1 MWWSITLQ
9 HIAWS
14 PSVRRGYWKSLSSL
28 SVRMSTSKNILGD
41 IVTSCRIFSNLEGL
55 FVRKIALSN
64 CQCNFS
70 LQINFRAPDI
80 RERNPAQYIVCWTI
94 TTPTTRQI
102 TGGWSF
108 DNGDILTFCLTNPS
122 PWELLRRSLVRWP
135 GPNADSHSVRKLHV
149 YTVVSRWMDRR
160 KGRQEGR

>member
-94 TTPTTRQI
+94 TTPTTRADHRGLVFWQWRHPNILLNQI
-102 TGGWSF
+102 PV
-108 DNGDILTFCLTNPS
+108 L
-122 PWELLRRSLVRWP
+122 ELLRRSLVRWP